1 MRLLIF
7 LWFAVVC
14 YHFPA
19 QNSSS
24 SPIEENTWLHKL
36 SNGDSLVYYQCHV
49 ESAEQELKT
58 ASGHTLHSVAKNL
71 SITEKFVLYK
81 HNNVYTFTHYVSVLT
96 MCPNR
101 RFSGLKFREKAYWEF
116 FYKESKALSDKD
128 LHILGALEQIGKEAN
143 EYDFAISTENNN
155 QVIILGGTKAKQLG
169 LPSGLLLS
177 KVFKD

>member
-1 MRLLIF
+1 MKFWMF
-7 LWFAVVC
+7 LWCAVVC

-24 SPIEENTWLHKL
+24 SSTEKNKWLHKL
-36 SNGDSLVYYQCHV
+36 SNGDSLVYYQCHI
-49 ESAEQELKT
+49 EAAEQELKT
-58 ASGHTLHSVAKNL
+58 ASGHTLNSVAKNL

-81 HNNVYTFTHYVSVLT
+81 LNNVYTLTHYVSVLT

-116 FYKESKALSDKD
+116 FYKESKALFDKD
-128 LHILGALEQIGKEAN
+128 LQILTAIENIGKEAN
-143 EYDFAISTENNN
+143 EYDFAISTENSN

-169 LPSGLLLS
+169 LPKGILLS